1 MTGNCSINPVFY
13 AAEVKNILHSAYV
26 QLGFA
31 KVTLTA
37 ITKRA
42 GAVIRKTVL
51 QVEVKIL
58 IGEKNEIE

>member
-1 MTGNCSINPVFY
+1 MTGNYSINPVFC

-37 ITKRA
+37 VKIDLA
-42 GAVIRKTVL
+42 LLYLKTGL
-51 QVEVKIL
+51 QVEVKIFNWR
-58 IGEKNEIE
+58 EK